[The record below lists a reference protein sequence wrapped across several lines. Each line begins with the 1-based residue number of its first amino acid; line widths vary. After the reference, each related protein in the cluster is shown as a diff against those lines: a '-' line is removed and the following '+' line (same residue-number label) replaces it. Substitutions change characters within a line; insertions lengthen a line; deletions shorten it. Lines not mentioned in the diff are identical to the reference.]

1 MKKRPSIFVKAGNVD
16 FTFLIMVIIILI
28 FGLTMMF
35 SASSAPA
42 HYMYDDAFYFI
53 KRQLFFALLGLVG
66 MYIVSQMD
74 HRLVKNLSFPLLIIT
89 VILLILVLIIG
100 QEIKGAKRWI
110 SIGPLS
116 FQPSEL
122 AKYCVII
129 FMATSISARKKKIER
144 FVYDF
149 CPYLLFCGIIAGLVF
164 LEDHLSGAFT
174 VFVAGMIVL
183 FVGGA
188 KIWHFLL
195 FLPPVAL
202 AVIAAIAFEPYRL
215 KRFLSFLDPFENY
228 LGDGFQIVQ
237 SLYAIGSG
245 GFFGLGLGQSRQK
258 YLYIPEPHND
268 FIFPV
273 ICEELGFFGATLL
286 ILLFAI
292 LIWRGIKIAIDAP
305 DNFSSMVVLGIIG
318 LIGFQVMINIA
329 VVTGSMPVTGMPL
342 PFFSYGGTALFF
354 QLLAMGFVLN
364 ISRYSKDK
372 NVINHS

>member
-1 MKKRPSIFVKAGNVD
+1 MKKSLFVKKQGNVD
-16 FTFLIMVIIILI
+16 FTFLTTLIILLI

-35 SASSAPA
+35 SASSASA
-42 HYMYDDAFYFI
+42 HYMYNDAFYFI
-53 KRQLFFALLGLVG
+53 KRQMFFALIGLAG
-66 MYIVSQMD
+66 MYVASRIDIQTVRKIS
-74 HRLVKNLSFPLLIIT
+74 LPLLIVT
-89 VILLILVLIIG
+89 VCLLILVLIVG
-100 QEIKGAKRWI
+100 EDIKGAKRWLK
-110 SIGPLS
+110 IGPVS
-116 FQPSEL
+116 FQPSEI

-129 FMATSISARKKKIER
+129 FMATSISARKKPITK
-144 FVYDF
+144 FWTDF
-149 CPYLLFCGIIAGLVF
+149 IPYILFCAFIAGLVF

-188 KIWHFLL
+188 KVWHFCMC
-195 FLPPVAL
+195 LPPLIA

-268 FIFPV
+268 FIFPI
-273 ICEELGFFGATLL
+273 ICEELGFVGAVFM
-286 ILLFAI
+286 IVLFVI
-292 LIWRGIKIAIDAP
+292 LIWRGIKIAIEAP
-305 DNFSSMVVLGIIG
+305 DNFSSMVVCGIIG

-329 VVTGSMPVTGMPL
+329 VVTSSMPVTGMPL
-342 PFFSYGGTALFF
+342 PFFSYGGTALCF
-354 QLLAMGFVLN
+354 QLIAMGYVLN
-364 ISRYSKDK
+364 ISRYSSK
-372 NVINHS
+372 NAIQ

>member
-1 MKKRPSIFVKAGNVD
+1 MKKSSIFKSKGNVD
-16 FTFLIMVIIILI
+16 FTFLIMVVIILI

-42 HYMYDDAFYFI
+42 HYMYGDAFYFI
-53 KRQLFFALLGLVG
+53 KRQLIFAFLGLIG
-66 MYIVSQMD
+66 MWWASKIDYN
-74 HRLVKNLSFPLLIIT
+74 LVKKLSFPLLILT
-89 VILLILVLIIG
+89 VILLILVLIVG
-100 QEIKGAKRWI
+100 TEIKGAKRWI
-110 SIGPLS
+110 NIGSFS

-144 FVYDF
+144 FWGDF
-149 CPYLLFCGIIAGLVF
+149 CPYLIFCGIIAGLVF

-188 KIWHFLL
+188 KIGHFLL
-195 FLPPVAL
+195 FIPPVAA
-202 AVIAAIAFEPYRL
+202 AVVAAIAFEPYRL

-268 FIFPV
+268 FIFPI
-273 ICEELGFFGATLL
+273 ICEELGFFGAALL
-286 ILLFAI
+286 ILLFVI

-305 DNFSSMVVLGIIG
+305 DNFSSMVVCGIIG

-354 QLLAMGFVLN
+354 QLVAMGFVLN
-364 ISRYSKDK
+364 ISRYGKDK
-372 NVINHS
+372 SAMTLS